1 MAKLTSDEFSSKY
14 AERITDNDD
23 LLIEIMEDFSDSISS
38 DESEELKNLRDELEK
53 AKQDFL
59 DLKEKYK
66 QRFMKAT
73 ATKEEVKDEVVDEKE
88 DKVIDIK
95 EI

>member
-53 AKQDFL
+53 TKEDFL